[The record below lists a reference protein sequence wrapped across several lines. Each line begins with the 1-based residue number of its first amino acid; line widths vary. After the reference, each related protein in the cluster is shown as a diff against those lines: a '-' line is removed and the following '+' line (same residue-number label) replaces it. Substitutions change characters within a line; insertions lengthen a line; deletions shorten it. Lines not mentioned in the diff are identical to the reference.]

1 MVGVC
6 AAGAPAHCSGIQC
19 PLSLSVSLLAQHASY
34 LFRAS
39 PTGVGPWQGEDES
52 TYGKQG
58 EPSYS
63 LFQKDRKV
71 WHSSWCQIEINA
83 GFTPGLVPILSGGQS
98 FCSIESR
105 KVTCL
110 SQGMGWRRGG
120 GWGVGRAATE
130 SCKKTETSSDAQG
143 TLKKGLLSECSGLGD
158 WKREV
163 EALRD

>member
-1 MVGVC
+1 MFS
-6 AAGAPAHCSGIQC
+6 A
-19 PLSLSVSLLAQHASY
+19 L
-34 LFRAS
+34 
-39 PTGVGPWQGEDES
+39 PTGVGTWQGEDES

-58 EPSYS
+58 EPNYS

-71 WHSSWCQIEINA
+71 CHSSWCQIEINA

-110 SQGMGWRRGG
+110 SQGVERG
-120 GWGVGRAATE
+120 AATE

-158 WKREV
+158 QRREV